1 VTAALQ
7 SVTQTGETRFQ
18 SPARR
23 RSRENSVYH
32 CGCGFVYRKISTA
45 IAADEHTT
53 ALVLIP
59 AHNEA
64 ATVGVIVSEVRRLWG
79 LPVVVIDDCST
90 DDTAAVARA
99 AGAIVLPLVL
109 QLGAWGA
116 IQAGLRYALRQGCR
130 VAVTLD
136 ADGQHEPA
144 SLGAL
149 LEPLRAG
156 QADVVIGAFPSRA
169 SRARRLAWSYFRWI
183 TGLTLED
190 ITSGFRAYN
199 HDAMTLLASR
209 EASLLDY
216 QDVGVLMIL
225 RRRGL
230 RTLEVPVP
238 MRPRA
243 QGASRVFG
251 SWWIVGT
258 YMLQTS
264 LLCIARVGYGHWPT
278 SRQDPES
285 S

>member
-1 VTAALQ
+1 MPPLPSTQ
-7 SVTQTGETRFQ
+7 SSE
-18 SPARR
+18 PAT
-23 RSRENSVYH
+23 V
-32 CGCGFVYRKISTA
+32 
-45 IAADEHTT
+45 
-53 ALVLIP
+53 LVLIP

-64 ATVGVIVSEVRRLWG
+64 ATVGAIVVEVRRCWDH
-79 LPVVVIDDCST
+79 PVVVIDDCST
-90 DDTAAVARA
+90 DDTAEVARA
-99 AGAIVLPLVL
+99 AGAIVLPLTL

-149 LEPLRAG
+149 LAPIRAG
-156 QADVVIGAFPSRA
+156 QADVVIGAFPARA
-169 SRARRLAWSYFRWI
+169 SRARRLAWVYFRWI
-183 TGLTLED
+183 TGLELAD

-199 HDAMTLLASR
+199 HAAMTLLASR

-238 MRPRA
+238 MHPRA

-264 LLCIARVGYGHWPT
+264 LLCIARVGYGPRPP
-278 SRQDPES
+278 SRSDPEPLR
-285 S
+285 